1 MSFVNLSLR
10 PVRDFRLARVF
21 SGFGYL
27 TPMEGF
33 ITINISVHRKVWFR
47 FRKKSNARNHVANA
61 KNRRNLSHSSP
72 TCRTGLKLFRWFD
85 FLVSLFLSLS
95 CSARLW
101 VLSDSRK
108 KRSSPPL
115 AHSLLD
121 AHIEPA
127 GKRKIGIDPVS
138 ISILASVRSNI
149 LLHPPDTDPLED
161 GVPCLPEWAD
171 HTANALS
178 LSLISSSATSK
189 DSEMGSYY

>member
-85 FLVSLFLSLS
+85 FLVSFFLSLS
-95 CSARLW
+95 RALHGCGSFLIAAKSAPLPLKLTHSWTHMSSQPGSGKSASIRY
-101 VLSDSRK
+101 RY
-108 KRSSPPL
+108 RSSP
-115 AHSLLD
+115 
-121 AHIEPA
+121 
-127 GKRKIGIDPVS
+127 R
-138 ISILASVRSNI
+138 
-149 LLHPPDTDPLED
+149 
-161 GVPCLPEWAD
+161 
-171 HTANALS
+171 
-178 LSLISSSATSK
+178 
-189 DSEMGSYY
+189 